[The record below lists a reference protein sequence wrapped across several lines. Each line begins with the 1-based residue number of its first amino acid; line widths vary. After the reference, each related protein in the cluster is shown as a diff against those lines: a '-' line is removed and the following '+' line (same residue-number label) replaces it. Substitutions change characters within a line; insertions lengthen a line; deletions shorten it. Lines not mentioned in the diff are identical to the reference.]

1 MEMTAAM
8 PALSALAHEGR
19 LSIFRMLVRAGGDG
33 MAAGDI
39 ARATR
44 VLPNTLSSN
53 LNILSAAG
61 LVSSR
66 RAGRSIIYAAGYDTM
81 NQLLAFLV
89 EDCCAGTSAIC
100 APIALVASR
109 CCELEAQAC

>member
-1 MEMTAAM
+1 MELTPAVA
-8 PALSALAHEGR
+8 ALSALAHEGR
-19 LSIFRMLVRAGGDG
+19 LAIFRMLVRAGAQG

-39 ARATR
+39 ARATG
-44 VLPNTLSSN
+44 VLPNTLSNN

-61 LVSSR
+61 LVSAR
-66 RAGRSIIYAAGYDTM
+66 RAGRSIIYVARYETM
-81 NQLLAFLV
+81 NGLLAFLV

-100 APIALVASR
+100 APIAVVANR